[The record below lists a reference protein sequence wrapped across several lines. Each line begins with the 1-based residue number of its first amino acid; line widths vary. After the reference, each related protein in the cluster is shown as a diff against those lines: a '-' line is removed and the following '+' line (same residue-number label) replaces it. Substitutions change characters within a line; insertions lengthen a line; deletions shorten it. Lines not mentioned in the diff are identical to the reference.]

1 MRRLKTKR
9 NSSSSRRVDYSKAD
23 CGPGTIMFA
32 LERILAISEDCEL
45 DNEQL
50 AVVNDEFEMLNER
63 LSFTKMQSMVVAMLI
78 DSDLLLATCKMASF
92 LGIKNI
98 RMLRYVG
105 EIEELV
111 QRRIVIHKEDDFNSG
126 YRISPMALTAFMRNE
141 LFVPESR
148 KNLSTRKLLDA
159 VMSIIGDYKDA
170 NINDKQFFEEFEE
183 LMGENKKHV
192 LCKKM
197 VKLCTCEKILFF
209 LCLAKYVF
217 EGDLNVIEM
226 DYMALFS
233 SSDQSRV
240 RCIVTSR
247 RSQLFKENLLGDA
260 VIEGFSPRDG
270 VAISEEVREYI
281 DRELGLTWQE
291 PEKNNREGLMT
302 FESIKEKALFYNS
315 EENISI
321 GKLGE
326 MLKHENFLSIQQRM
340 QECGMRSGFACLFY
354 GAPGTGKT
362 ETALQL
368 ARTTGRDI
376 MQVNIANVKSK
387 WVGDSEKNIR
397 AVFNRYRSYCEKC
410 DIKPILLFNEA
421 DAIINKRS
429 TNAERSVDKMENAMQ
444 NIILE
449 EIEKLDGILI
459 ATTNLAANMDSAFER
474 RFIYK
479 VEFHKPDVAT
489 KQRIWQ
495 SMICGLDSNAANALA
510 NEFDLSGGQIE
521 NVTRKQLVDKVLYG
535 EEPTLD
541 SLRTYCMQENL
552 NGASSVNRP
561 RVGF

>member
-410 DIKPILLFNEA
+410 DVKPILLFNEA

-429 TNAERSVDKMENAMQ
+429 TNAECSVDKMENAMQ